1 MTWAFPLSVTLLLG
15 ILALAAYADRIYFEM
30 GKFLAREY
38 AENIDA
44 WEELV
49 EPRLRLSRESAATS
63 ASVLRQVALGT
74 LAFMFAMRL
83 NGDLMR
89 SHAEI
94 ARTAFELLLIV
105 LLFDRLLPQVFFTR
119 TRGTWVA
126 RIAWLFQILFYLV
139 LPITLTL
146 GLLLSIASLAEP
158 MSWISFLKRRD
169 EVAMPSCPVVVST

>member
-1 MTWAFPLSVTLLLG
+1 MTWAFPLSVTILLG
-15 ILALAAYADRIYFEM
+15 IPALAAYADRIYFEM

-49 EPRLRLSRESAATS
+49 EPQLRLSRESASTS
-63 ASVLRQVALGT
+63 ASVLRQVALGA

-83 NGDLMR
+83 HGQVMR
-89 SHAEI
+89 SPAEI
-94 ARTAFELLLIV
+94 ARTAFELLLVV
-105 LLFDRLLPQVFFTR
+105 LFFDRLLPQVFFTR

-126 RIAWLFQILFYLV
+126 RVSGLFAGLFYLV

-146 GLLLSIASLAEP
+146 GLLLSIAS
-158 MSWISFLKRRD
+158 
-169 EVAMPSCPVVVST
+169 